1 MEKNKKL
8 NCKGTICFLPSN
20 NLNTILPI
28 ISDLFPILGQGWK
41 ILVVTSDTHKKQKAF
56 KTLND
61 ICKNSSLVDTLFI
74 KKGVDFQKV
83 IPTANKVLSVIKF
96 VKTPYIT
103 FFSSTD
109 RPSLPGLNSIAK
121 TMSENKD
128 IAAIRGQFSGAIGID
143 KKRSF
148 SDQFFEIGDGIS
160 LFGLESMSPSGIVY
174 DTSALN
180 QTSILSKFE
189 KELRAHKDYPFAY
202 LNILLA
208 TNFKTAFVK
217 DPVGTEIEELDSK
230 IDKMS
235 EYFSPCSYGQRCD
248 QFIALRNALLEAF
261 IDVQKL
267 NDRKTIK
274 LTDVHFAVEM
284 LCTRLCTLIGEEN
297 GRIYREQ
304 MMGMELTLMSFAMF
318 CISGVEQFPEY
329 AELRVHLKSKLF
341 PKINALMK
349 NIIESDKVSEIAHT
363 NNESSI
369 FYSRAQ
375 SG

>member
-1 MEKNKKL
+1 LEKNKKL
-8 NCKGTICFLPSN
+8 KCQGTICFLPSN
-20 NLNTILPI
+20 NLSTILPI
-28 ISDLFPILGQGWK
+28 IGDLFPILGQGWK

-109 RPSLPGLNSIAK
+109 KPSLTGLNSIAK

-128 IAAIRGQFSGAIGID
+128 IAAIRGQFCGAIGIN

-208 TNFKTAFVK
+208 TNFKTALVK

-230 IDKMS
+230 IDKIS

-284 LCTRLCTLIGEEN
+284 LCTRLCTLMGEEN

-304 MMGMELTLMSFAMF
+304 MMGMELMLMSFVMF
-318 CISGVEQFPEY
+318 CISGVEQFPED
-329 AELRVHLKSKLF
+329 AELRGHLKSKLF

>member
-1 MEKNKKL
+1 LEKNKKL
-8 NCKGTICFLPSN
+8 KCQGTICFLPSN

-41 ILVVTSDTHKKQKAF
+41 ILVVTSDRHKKQKAF
-56 KTLND
+56 KKLND
-61 ICKNSSLVDTLFI
+61 MCKNSSLVDTLFI

-83 IPTANKVLSVIKF
+83 IPMANKVLSVIKF

-103 FFSSTD
+103 FFSSTEK
-109 RPSLPGLNSIAK
+109 PSLTGLSNIAK

-128 IAAIRGQFSGAIGID
+128 TAAIRGQIIGAIGID

-148 SDQFFEIGDGIS
+148 SDQFFEIGEGIS
-160 LFGLESMSPSGIVY
+160 QFGLESMSPSGIVY

-180 QTSILSKFE
+180 QTFILSKFE
-189 KELRAHKDYPFAY
+189 KKLRAHKDYPFAY

-208 TNFKTAFVK
+208 TNFKTALVK
-217 DPVGTEIEELDSK
+217 DPVGTEIEELNSK

-248 QFIALRNALLEAF
+248 QFIALRNALLEGF
-261 IDVQKL
+261 IDVSKL
-267 NDRKTIK
+267 NDRKNIK
-274 LTDVHFAVEM
+274 LEDLYFAVET
-284 LCTRLCTLIGEEN
+284 LCTRLCTLMAEEN

-304 MMGMELTLMSFAMF
+304 MMGMELTLKSFAMF

-329 AELRVHLKSKLF
+329 AELRVLLKNKLF
-341 PKINALMK
+341 PKIHALMK
-349 NIIESDKVSEIAHT
+349 NIIESDKVSEVAHT
-363 NNESSI
+363 NNGSSI

-375 SG
+375 SV